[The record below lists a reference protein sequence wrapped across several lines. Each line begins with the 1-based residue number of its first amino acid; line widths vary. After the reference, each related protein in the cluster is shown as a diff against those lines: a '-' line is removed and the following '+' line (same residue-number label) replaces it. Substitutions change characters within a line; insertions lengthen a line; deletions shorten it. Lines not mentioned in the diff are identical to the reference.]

1 MPFQGYV
8 RFPTIHQD
16 KIVFVAEDDLWLT
29 ASTGG
34 RAERLTAGVA
44 EVKTPWFS
52 PAGKGLAFVGKAEGT
67 EEIYLMP
74 SLGDEIQRLTFQS
87 SSCQVVGWIP
97 TGDHILFAN
106 SSNHFDSDGW
116 TIYALKPEGGL
127 PEQLPYGM
135 ANAITFGPRGGIV
148 IGRNIGEPARWKRYR
163 GGRTG
168 RLWCDIAGDGQFRPL
183 IRLEG
188 NLAAPC
194 WIGER
199 IYFISDHEGIGNIY
213 SCTPTG
219 EDLRQHS
226 TRDDFYVRNLNSDGE
241 RIVYHAGGDLYLFDP
256 ATNENRRIE
265 ISLPST
271 RTQRSRKFSNAARHL
286 DTYALHPQGYAVA
299 ITTRGKAFSLANWE
313 GPVLQHGEADGVRYR
328 HLTWLNDGK
337 RLVAIHDANGQEELI
352 IFQAN
357 GSEEPRTFPELDL
370 GIVATLE
377 VSPTE
382 DKVAL
387 SNHRQELLVV
397 DLETGTSQILD
408 HSLYS
413 AIRGFSWSPDGKWL
427 AYGFPAG
434 ENLSAIKLCQLE
446 SSETFFATEPILEDE
461 FPAFDPEGKYL
472 YFIGK
477 RIFNPASDN
486 LQFDF
491 HFPRGE
497 KPYAIML
504 RRDLR
509 SPFIP
514 EPKIPSEKDE
524 NAKKTSS
531 ESNGSKADTSD
542 ESSADEPKENG
553 NANEQNKNP
562 ELVIDLEG
570 ISERVVPFPVA
581 EGLFGAIAG
590 LKGKVLFL
598 SYMPDG
604 SGSSNGSQPRGK
616 IECYDFESFKVEWSI
631 EGVSGFDL
639 SRDAKTLIYRKFQ
652 RLRVLKATEKP
663 KDNSERA
670 SRESGWLDLER
681 IKVSV
686 QPAAEWRQ
694 MFVEAWR
701 LQREYF
707 WTADMSGVDWSAVY
721 AQYAPLVE
729 RVGSRGELSDLFWE
743 LQGELGTSHAYE
755 RAGDYRQPPH
765 YTQGA
770 LAVDWTYDVET
781 NRYRITHIVKGDVSD
796 PHASSPLRSP
806 GLNVRISDAVLA
818 INGQRLDAQ
827 MPPQALL
834 VNQANQEVQLTL
846 EEAESKEIRTITVKT
861 LWPWHE
867 RTARYREWVETNR
880 ALVHQLSEGRLG
892 YIHIPDMS
900 LNGYAEFHRGYLAE
914 FNAQGLVID
923 VRWNGGGSVSGLLLE
938 KLARRRLAY
947 RFSRWR
953 QPQPYPYES
962 PTGPMVA
969 LTNEH
974 AGSDGDKFSHSFKLM
989 ELGPLIGMRT
999 WGGVIGISYHHQL
1012 VDGTNTTQ
1020 PTSANWFKD
1029 VGWNLENYGTDPDIE
1044 VEITPQDYVNKRDP
1058 QLERAIEECLK
1069 QIELHPTLRP
1079 EPGERPKTARNN
1091 HLVDKG

>member
-8 RFPTIHQD
+8 RFPTLHED
-16 KIVFVAEDDLWLT
+16 AIVFVAEDDLWLV
-29 ASTGG
+29 ADTGG

-44 EVKTPWFS
+44 EVKTPWFA
-52 PAGKGLAFVGKAEGT
+52 PDGQQLAFVGKAEGT
-67 EEIYLMP
+67 EEVYLMP
-74 SLGDEIQRLTFQS
+74 GLGDETRRLTFQS
-87 SSCQVVGWIP
+87 SPCLIAGWDSE
-97 TGDHILFAN
+97 GKHILFAT
-106 SSNHFDSDGW
+106 SSSHFDYDGW
-116 TIYALKPEGGL
+116 TICALSPQGGL
-127 PEQLPYGM
+127 PDPLPYGM
-135 ANAITFGPRGGIV
+135 ANAITFGPQGGVV
-148 IGRNIGEPARWKRYR
+148 IGRNISEPARWKRYR

-168 RLWCDIAGDGQFRPL
+168 RLWCDIAGNGQFRPL
-183 IRLEG
+183 LRLEG

-213 SCTPTG
+213 SCAPTG
-219 EDLRQHS
+219 EDLRRH
-226 TRDDFYVRNLNSDGE
+226 TAHDDFYARNLNSDGR

-256 ATNENRRIE
+256 AVNASRRVE

-271 RTQRSRKFSNAARHL
+271 RTQRSRKFTSASRHL
-286 DTYALHPQGYAVA
+286 DTYSLHPQGYAVA

-313 GPVLQHGEADGVRYR
+313 GPVLQHGEPDGVRYR

-337 RLVAIHDANGQEELI
+337 RLIAIHDAGGQEGLI
-352 IFQAN
+352 VFHAD
-357 GSEEPRTFPELDL
+357 GSEEPATFPALDL
-370 GIVATLE
+370 GIVESLE
-377 VSPTE
+377 VSPLE
-382 DKVAL
+382 DKIAL
-387 SNHRQELLVV
+387 SNHRQELLVI
-397 DLETGTSQILD
+397 DLETGSARTLD
-408 HSLYS
+408 HSIYGTM
-413 AIRGFSWSPDGKWL
+413 RGFSWSPDGKWL
-427 AYGFPAG
+427 AYGFSLG
-434 ENLSAIKLCQLE
+434 ENRSAIKLCQLE
-446 SSETFFATEPILEDE
+446 NGEPVFVTDPILEDE
-461 FPAFDPEGKYL
+461 APAFDPDGKYL

-477 RIFNPASDN
+477 RIFNPTSDN

-524 NAKKTSS
+524 VSKKT
-531 ESNGSKADTSD
+531 NN
-542 ESSADEPKENG
+542 ENG
-553 NANEQNKNP
+553 NGAKADALGESEPGEPEKNGGANGQPEKNV

-570 ISERVVPFPVA
+570 ISERVVPFPVP
-581 EGLFGAIAG
+581 EGVFGRIAG

-598 SYMPDG
+598 SYA
-604 SGSSNGSQPRGK
+604 SESSPQLPMSQPRGK
-616 IECYDFESFKVEWSI
+616 IECYDFETYKIEWNI
-631 EGVSGFDL
+631 EGVSSFDV

-670 SRESGWLDLER
+670 SRESGWLELDR
-681 IKVSV
+681 VKVSV

-694 MFVEAWR
+694 MFAEAWR

-707 WTADMSGVDWSAVY
+707 WTADMSGVDWPAVY

-765 YTQGA
+765 YTQGMLA
-770 LAVDWTYDVET
+770 LDWSYNADT
-781 NRYRITHIVKGDVSD
+781 NRYRIIHIVKGDPSD
-796 PHASSPLRSP
+796 PHATSPLRSP
-806 GLNVRISDAVLA
+806 GLNVMVGDAVLA
-818 INGQRLDAQ
+818 INGQRLE
-827 MPPQALL
+827 MLVPPQALL
-834 VNQANQEVQLTL
+834 VNQANQEIQLTI
-846 EEAESKEIRTITVKT
+846 EEAESKEIRTVTVKT

-867 RTARYREWVETNR
+867 RAARYREWVETNR
-880 ALVHQLSEGRLG
+880 ALVHQRSEGRVG

-900 LNGYAEFHRGYLAE
+900 PHGYAEFHRGYLAE
-914 FNAQGLVID
+914 FDASGLIID
-923 VRWNGGGSVSGLLLE
+923 VRWNGGGNVSGLLLE

-962 PTGPMVA
+962 PVGPMVA
-969 LTNEH
+969 VTNEH

-989 ELGPLIGMRT
+989 GLGPLIGMRT
-999 WGGVIGISYHHQL
+999 WGGVIGISYHRHL

-1044 VEITPQDYVNKRDP
+1044 VEITPQDYINRRDP

-1069 QIELHPTLRP
+1069 QIESYPVLLP
-1079 EPGERPKTARNN
+1079 EPGERPRTARE
-1091 HLVDKG
+1091 K